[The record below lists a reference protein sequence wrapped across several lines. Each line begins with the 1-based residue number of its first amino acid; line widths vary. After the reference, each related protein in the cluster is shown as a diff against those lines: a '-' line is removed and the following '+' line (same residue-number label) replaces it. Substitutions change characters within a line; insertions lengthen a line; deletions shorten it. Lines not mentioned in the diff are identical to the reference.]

1 MKTQCS
7 PEPYRTSSDGRLI
20 ASGLYHEMVENRAK
34 INESHVDKLIELK
47 VLPSIEDYTKVRDI
61 DLDKSNDKLIK
72 AIKSRIL
79 TAYLYA
85 EADARTPY
93 GATGYPVYESGE
105 LKLNNVL
112 AALSTDETYSE
123 EVRNIFKEIANSFG
137 YDIKTAFNPSI
148 VNTAN
153 FNEMDY
159 ADMARILSACYLKL
173 KRLSLSERLKRF
185 GNQYN
190 EVSRN
195 GFKSIILAEFE
206 KEIEEIRNS
215 PYTIATRFQ
224 DTFVENVLEDLRS
237 PNSNIFNY
245 FLDYINKTYGINRKT
260 AYQNNRI
267 ITDESYEEGQRDAIE
282 DIDVVWDELQKER
295 IDRKNTLASSVKAQI
310 ALLVGSSNFGR
321 RTSNKVYIPVPLD
334 INVIWNQLIEAN
346 LYNIRPEDYYN
357 RIKQLTSVNEVFA
370 PILEKFERV
379 FENEGVNATE
389 EDLSFV
395 NAYISGI
402 GLAVIPVNIMALE
415 SGNVAKIYQQ
425 NRESFGVKTYID
437 RFESVIDTNIEFGL
451 YDNIEDVLFIKGT
464 KNKIFESIS
473 KNKKIDTAKNLNRQ
487 MEIIN
492 YLGLDVTRE
501 ALIQYYDEVGDTNEN
516 HAYVNNLI
524 SKIALDVLRR
534 KNAYDSKTI
543 PANDVNGFMQSLAKI
558 ATYDFNSFTNMSY
571 LDVQGKLNY
580 SPQFDSMLT
589 KFLRGF
595 VTRTGVN
602 KEYIKEVFKDYLN
615 DPTLI
620 APGAEDNILIY
631 DEKTG
636 LGIFTKTET
645 GDWDIHPSF
654 IEDVERKRQFA
665 LSAFNGVKIGNKGLK
680 YREVQGALYTYTEI
694 ILNMLNQYVFLTSDS
709 PRSYMMTTKR
719 IEVDDLFIKDSN
731 KFRVKTDVKT
741 YGSNYIRGIVESS
754 KNAVFIFSGNT
765 KSRMLE
771 KADVSGQG
779 SIRGLDNSIEVD
791 TFKGSELIKNKP
803 TNFEYFTDEDY
814 DAYVK
819 DFESRVIPF
828 INKAIKRG
836 KTIYLPMNGLGSLLA
851 THAPKINAY
860 VQDYFDTLKARN
872 EFVRITNNEINEES
886 AIFQAIE
893 KIVKSDVY
901 KFDTYGKVIFQYR
914 DNSPENIEKM
924 KVYHDRKYWFKGK
937 IYDNAGIPTG
947 KSFKFLNI
955 SYIQN
960 GKNITLPEHIALL
973 NDVEVSEV
981 YKNMIAQVRGEE
993 FNANL
998 VATPANIKDFV
1009 ASYIRWNATTV
1020 VDGFKSIIRSLYETN
1035 LNVDNESV
1043 TIFDTYIADL
1053 VQEVYNQK
1061 ANDWLYKVNKRLPEG
1076 KAKYTLDTIPSL
1088 RKDSLLI
1095 ESRNH
1100 VLNTYDIIDNDGV
1113 RLSILKTLLNH
1124 TVYNHSVN
1132 AIFNGDIEE
1141 YKDTVDLNKR
1151 VAQVIKNGLNSVNSI
1166 NNNTPRKIVVI
1177 EDMNFNSNILDKMNI
1192 ANEKILD
1199 AYKKAA
1205 TINDSQSIM
1214 TDKALIKL
1222 LKATGRWNK
1231 SEPLYNYITDLQDT
1245 SKDFDPTIYS
1255 KIVEQ
1260 VKLFGTARRRRGDFY
1275 KGVTE
1280 SDIFDNE
1287 VDSVQIKDSTIVLFE
1302 SLTRGTAMG
1311 DLYDW
1316 MIKNNVDQI
1325 SPISAVKVSG
1335 ITPVRIHNDNA
1346 GLDLDA
1352 LNKVTDRSIL
1362 YMQDN
1367 DFVIQQDIKADLLDE
1382 VTVLGSQLIKQIMEG
1397 LDWNN
1402 AIYKIGNNT
1411 LTGEELF
1418 KEFQTTLA
1426 TNIREDAMQLLYEIG
1441 GIDSSGEIRTD
1452 AKGNIQ
1458 IDINKLTKRFQ
1469 EIIADDVDAIT
1480 IRKALELGSDGLPRM
1495 PLSYPVIKGK
1505 LEKILASML
1514 SKQVINKYLP
1524 GFHAPIRAD
1533 IFTANN
1539 KLISHKEF
1547 YGDKETYDFIIDEL
1561 VNNGSITYADDF
1573 IERCKRE
1580 KRSLELQAEHVDS
1593 DGNFIYAEVIVN
1605 PWQMDF
1611 FKNIGTLKQIKNAD
1625 GTIRN
1630 IVSVDINKIDA
1641 EARRMVGIRIPTE
1654 GKQSMVI
1661 FEIVGFL
1668 NSNATQAIFP
1678 QSLVTRTGWDFDID
1692 SIYAYSRHLNFD
1704 GDKYTSIK
1712 FDSKF
1717 DGSEG
1722 RVGGK
1727 FTRTIFRDK
1736 YRELAA
1742 TPQDFTNLTSIEFI
1756 AICKK
1761 IKSKF
1766 NVNVNP
1772 TSETQSFMYGIRQ
1785 LVEEDLIDIK
1795 SNKNYNKTLK
1805 YILHNLKYGFNKNYA
1820 SVLSLVEEY
1829 LRNNKSGIPSGTDNY
1844 SQEQYKYNIDLLI
1857 RARNAINGLLSF
1869 VDSVNLQLSNI
1880 DIDPNTISNFDTI
1893 KSQFA
1898 QLKEYC
1904 DNTIKS
1910 TLSTI
1915 EQNVDKEFTKFT
1927 KDYPKTHS
1935 VYELNSREARDNYLL
1950 DIITSVLSNPAHTE
1964 EVNKPNAMDEIQE
1977 VSDRDNAL
1985 WNYTLSTLNPNNLM
1999 DKITLNNMSMGSTT
2013 LKGHSVNFDTLIA
2026 TISTL
2031 HGKLTKGIRRIINI
2045 EDLVVPKGFTD
2056 RNEMYTISKNGTIK
2070 LTSKY
2075 KDFLTKRYGKDNFQ
2089 VLNSRGAIWV
2099 NDVWIN
2105 NDSLNEHLDISGE
2118 RIELQMNQFTSGILD
2133 VLKAGLGFNLNTHTL
2148 GVARTVSSGVTM
2160 ELANGKA
2167 NRFSYES
2174 AFIHQP
2180 AIVAAIENLEVES
2193 LNNSRYTL
2201 ENAIEFVKSQYIVEL
2216 CKIYS
2221 ENVNKN
2227 RILPIESHK
2236 IIMSIAN
2243 DKGKP
2248 KLTIAILNELKD
2260 ILPDVTIEEISGKFG
2275 YQTTRELLNNIKN
2288 RNNRDADWLLRQ
2300 ISVLNNFI
2308 EYNEISTN
2316 LIDLNFMLKSE
2327 SRVDSFFKADQKE
2340 RKLAEY
2346 YYPVSSLKN
2355 IVNDKYN
2362 QTLRFIDEYKSNNNN
2377 QTNIDIDFETMSSF
2391 EFRKKYKPLDVKGNS
2406 LSAITYAD
2414 LKLFKE
2420 TLPKANTIATRKEL
2434 IDSLNVG
2441 YTTTTKV
2448 ILDNGKD
2455 IIESIFVGSFEGYL
2469 DGSRFNNTENESSYG
2484 TIQARYQYGHWLMAN
2499 AFGDVFITRHPNIA
2513 NTILGQLLLR
2523 KNSIDE
2529 STYKYVTDSIINYLV
2544 SINGAMQNPQYT
2556 IAPILTQNN
2565 TPEVLTALGIASD
2578 DVKKQQKVIFKK
2590 LVGTVKDG
2598 YTLESFKDYTK
2609 LSLAQQI
2616 AFIKKDPTLK
2626 DYIEKSP
2633 EFRGD
2638 NIFKYLV
2645 TRKNRKNLPYD
2656 VIKIQK
2662 DDNDVNSWSNIT
2674 DSILRMWDSNIP
2686 YIAHTI
2692 RQLLVYTYVTE
2703 GFNYAYNISK
2713 YIPIE
2718 LITTHRPNATYDELC
2733 RTSNYVDPAADL
2745 GNYGDNL
2752 KNAEK
2757 TVFDGSV
2764 DITPVMNLISRMKS
2778 DINVNLLSN
2787 KQKAYRWESDK
2798 SKATIGYV
2806 LDENGNN
2813 VAIGTYVDESGNTHE
2828 YYLETE
2834 ARLVNSEYA
2843 SAEYVTLPG
2852 KYNNS
2857 KVYKRYL
2864 IPTDSRSPFTK
2875 VYAFL
2880 QVNPLLKNEIALMKD
2895 DMSIIPDY
2903 QRGMMAQIETE
2914 SGTQTIDRIS
2924 YIAASEE
2931 INNFLNAIKYQLDKT
2946 ANDDSSNIDSNT
2958 IETEDAINSTIN
2970 VSEDEQYE
2978 NDVTSMSEDNV
2989 EVFNS
2994 TDISLIPDETIKHT
3008 YSPAD
3013 RIIKQEIDNAQTS
3026 IYITTESNKNFHKG
3040 YHKDCIMV
3048 DFNKSP
3054 YEEAVRIASMIK
3066 AGKFYIN
3073 GDNLLDSNK
3082 SQKYLYDWT
3091 KTFISNLYN
3100 ITPAM
3105 TELRTIINDGVG
3117 QAVAKSFVDVP
3128 RTNINIYGNKE
3139 RLYSRIIKADNPSS
3153 DNLRSAFVINSN
3165 IGIELMKTMHR
3176 IQKFLNTNNV
3186 GNRDQFIAI
3195 IKSFDEENF
3204 EGGIVNALEQRDID
3218 AMKATYKRLAELAN
3232 TVYDAIKQLYTISKS
3247 IDYANIRSNYGA
3259 ALDYKDRLYTILRLA
3274 STFDKYLSLEEI
3286 KIEDTIYKD
3295 QTEESVKGF
3304 ENEFGELNNNIS
3316 RLKSLAHQSAQ
3327 IHGKTI
3333 QLVKDVL
3340 TWSIIDKSRN
3350 PKFVTEFSK
3359 IRDYLVEHNYT
3370 LEGFNKDDIEITE
3383 EEWLR
3388 IQNILFTFDKDI
3400 SKTQL
3405 WLDSAFTTGVSLIDI
3420 TGKAWDE
3427 ANYKSKKSI
3436 QRINDELEKALEEF
3450 KPGLSK
3456 NAKAREAIM
3465 HKFVTEYGDLIS
3477 SYKID
3482 GLNESLMTLKN
3493 DIKDAIYEN
3502 LYTESGFVTRQT
3514 TEKTLQILDNIIYDY
3529 NENNNW
3535 KIVPLELSE
3544 SSKHIAELS
3553 ELSRKEKLVYLQTH
3567 NLVELDLVTNIAG
3580 KRETVLYKIDFTN
3593 TPKSD
3598 AYAELTEAER
3608 KLLDKIRS
3616 LIQQAIR
3623 EYDSDWIYYHGNW
3636 DEIIPYIPQATLS
3649 ETAKKY
3655 ISLPMISHDKYYT
3668 DIDGSE
3674 RFITEAQTLKIPQHI
3689 PSFKIRK
3696 RYDSEQYEEYKKTIV
3711 DLFNEWFKKNN
3722 KLDNAEPAKSLKD
3735 IRHYNHKVVLEN
3747 KKYKARTMSY
3757 DIIDIMRGFTQ
3768 EVYNLKAINNFE
3780 VDYQLVKYLFK
3791 QPING
3796 VQTAR
3801 DIMQNATKQFD
3812 NMEERIHNASK
3823 TNDLLDVAA
3832 GALLRYTSMTF
3843 MYLNYTAGITNVLK
3857 GVTDMIIE
3865 STANNFVE
3873 SKDILKSGLRDV
3885 MKTIPKFLRDINQ
3898 TRTDDLL
3905 VAIIKDFDD
3914 IYQDTRDVKSSDTG
3928 TTFWIK
3934 ALRLADTIG
3943 YAPNNMGEF
3952 IMQFGMLLAATQ
3964 SHRVIGGKIMSF
3976 VDFYN
3981 DNLEKLLKDVLTNE
3995 QYDKYLIF
4003 KEDFDAEVRKM
4014 EAKEKK
4020 EYYWNH
4026 DYASQFIKRNYAL
4039 FTEEQRKKIVESRKT
4054 DKEVQREAFEK
4065 FNTLRSELK
4074 LEDGRLS
4081 FNAESGLTEES
4092 LSEFRSRVKAINQ
4105 SLHGIYNRIDRN
4117 SLQDNA
4123 IADLFMQFRKWIRPN
4138 FVRYFGRR
4146 FAHVFYNE
4154 QLGAYEVPIFN
4165 PVFDMI
4171 RTGQTAFK
4179 QTLKDNNDVIDYIK
4193 AIGNFCK
4200 GMLSWIRNVSF
4211 YYNTL
4216 PLNEQIATMKFCRF
4230 IGALAFSAIAVI
4242 GLGALKGD
4250 DDDEDN
4256 IAYQHFMYTAVTYYQ
4271 QMVEP
4276 LPVYGWMST
4285 ISQTANSLFA
4295 GQKTVESAGNLITLL
4310 TQSLF
4315 VDNDEFIY
4323 DRGVYKGQDKR
4334 AVAIR
4339 KMVPVLRQINK
4350 FNNLGTTM
4358 SYYNMYNPF
4367 NVTFKAAREAIGRKD
4382 SDTDEE

>member
-1 MKTQCS
+1 MKAQCS
-7 PEPYRTSSDGRLI
+7 PEPYRETSDGRLI
-20 ASGLYHEMVENRAK
+20 SSGLYHEMIANRNKIDEN
-34 INESHVDKLIELK
+34 IIDKLIELN
-47 VLPSIEDYTKVRDI
+47 VLPSVEEYSKVRNIDI
-61 DLDKSNDKLIK
+61 TNVDNKVIK

-105 LKLNNVL
+105 LKLDNVL
-112 AALSTDETYSE
+112 AALSTDETYNKDTRETFKSLAE
-123 EVRNIFKEIANSFG
+123 KLGYNIENV
-137 YDIKTAFNPSI
+137 FNPTI
-148 VNTAN
+148 INTAN
-153 FNEMDY
+153 FDEMDY
-159 ADMARILSACYLKL
+159 AYMARVLTSCYLNL
-173 KRLSLSERLKRF
+173 KRLSPKDRLERF
-185 GNQYN
+185 GTQYN

-195 GFKSIILAEFE
+195 GFKSLVIAEFE
-206 KEIEEIRNS
+206 KELNDILNS
-215 PYTIATRFQ
+215 PTIIRTRFQ
-224 DTFVENVLEDLRS
+224 DIFTNNVLNNLKL
-237 PNSNIFNY
+237 PNSEIFNY
-245 FLDYINKTYGINRKT
+245 FLDYINKNYGINRKA
-260 AYQNNRI
+260 AYKNNNLNI
-267 ITDESYEEGQRDAIE
+267 DESTEENQRDSIE
-282 DIDVVWDELQKER
+282 DIDVMWDELQKER
-295 IDRKNTLASSVKAQI
+295 IDRKNTLSSAVKAQI
-310 ALLVGSSNFGR
+310 ALLVGSNTFNR
-321 RTSNKVYIPVPLD
+321 RTTNKAYIPSPVD
-334 INVIWNQLIEAN
+334 INILWNQLIEAH
-346 LYNIRPEDYYN
+346 LYDVTPIDYYN
-357 RIKQLTSVNEVFA
+357 RLKQLTSTNYDFS
-370 PILEKFERV
+370 PILARFERV
-379 FENEGVNATE
+379 FENNGVDASE
-389 EDLSFV
+389 QDLSFV

-415 SGNVAKIYQQ
+415 SGNNAKIYQQ

-451 YDNIEDVLFIKGT
+451 YDNLESILFLDNKKT
-464 KNKIFESIS
+464 KIFESIS
-473 KNKKIDTAKNLNRQ
+473 KTKKLNTENNLNRQ

-492 YLGLDVTRE
+492 NLGLAVTRD
-501 ALIQYYDEVGDTNEN
+501 ALIQYYNDNGDTNEN

-534 KNAYDSKTI
+534 KNAYDGKTI
-543 PANDVNGFMQSLAKI
+543 PANNVNGFMQSLAKI

-602 KEYIKEVFKDYLN
+602 KQYIKEVFKDYLN

-645 GDWDIHPSF
+645 GEWDIHPSF
-654 IEDVERKRQFA
+654 IDDVDKKRQFA

-680 YREVQGALYTYTEI
+680 YRDVQGALYTYTEI

-719 IEVDDLFIKDSN
+719 IEIDDLYIKDPN
-731 KFRVKTDVKT
+731 KSRVSINLKT
-741 YGSNYIRGIVESS
+741 YGSNYNRSIVESS

-765 KSRMLE
+765 KARMLE
-771 KADVSGQG
+771 KPDATGQG
-779 SIRGLDNSIEVD
+779 SIRGLENTIEID
-791 TFKGSELIKNKP
+791 GFKGYELIKDKA
-803 TNFEYFTDEDY
+803 TNFEYFTDDDY
-814 DAYVK
+814 ELYVK
-819 DFESRVIPF
+819 DFEKRVIPF
-828 INKAIKRG
+828 INDAINRG
-836 KTIYLPMNGLGSLLA
+836 KNIYLPMNGISSALA
-851 THAPKINAY
+851 SHAPKINSY
-860 VQDYFDTLKARN
+860 VNDYLDNLKKRN
-872 EFVRITNNEINEES
+872 EFIRITNNEINEDS
-886 AIFQAIE
+886 AIFHAIE
-893 KIVKSDVY
+893 KIVNSDVY
-901 KFDTYGKVIFQYR
+901 KFNTYGKIIFQYR

-973 NDVEVSEV
+973 NNVEVSEV
-981 YKNMIAQVRGEE
+981 YKNMIAQVRNEE
-993 FNANL
+993 FDANL

-1009 ASYIRWNATTV
+1009 ASYIRWNGTTV
-1020 VDGFKSIIRSLYETN
+1020 VDSFKNIIRSLYETN
-1035 LNVDNESV
+1035 LNVNDESV

-1061 ANDWLYKVNKRLPEG
+1061 ASDWLAKANKRLQENQKP
-1076 KAKYTLDTIPSL
+1076 YTLDTIPSL
-1088 RKDSLLI
+1088 RKESLLI

-1100 VLNTYDIIDNDGV
+1100 VLNNYDIIDNDGV

-1124 TVYNHSVN
+1124 TVYNHSIN

-1151 VAQVIKNGLNSVNSI
+1151 VAQVIKNGLNSINSI

-1177 EDMNFNSNILDKMNI
+1177 EDMNFSSNILDKMNI
-1192 ANEKILD
+1192 ENEKILN

-1214 TDKALIKL
+1214 TDKALVKL
-1222 LKATGRWNK
+1222 LKATGRWNE
-1231 SEPLYNYITDLQDT
+1231 SEPLYHYITDLQDT
-1245 SKDFDPTIYS
+1245 NKDFDPTAYS

-1275 KGVTE
+1275 KGITE
-1280 SDIFDNE
+1280 SEIFDNE
-1287 VDSVQIKDSTIVLFE
+1287 VDSVQIKDSTVVLFE

-1402 AIYKIGNNT
+1402 RIYKIGDNT

-1480 IRKALELGSDGLPRM
+1480 IRKALELSNDGLPRM

-1539 KLISHKEF
+1539 QLISHKKF
-1547 YGDKETYDFIIDEL
+1547 YGNKETYDAVIDEFI
-1561 VNNGSITYADDF
+1561 NNGSITYASDF

-1593 DGNFIYAEVIVN
+1593 DGKFIYAEVIVN

-1611 FKNIGTLKQIKNAD
+1611 FKNIGTTKRIKNAD
-1625 GTIRN
+1625 GTYRN
-1630 IVSVDINKIDA
+1630 IISVDIDKIDV

-1654 GKQSMVI
+1654 GKQSMVV

-1692 SIYAYSRHLNFD
+1692 SIYAYARHLNFSE
-1704 GDKYTSIK
+1704 GKYTSIK
-1712 FDSKF
+1712 FDAKF
-1717 DGSEG
+1717 DASEG
-1722 RVGGK
+1722 RIGGD
-1727 FTRTIFRDK
+1727 FTRSIFRDK

-1756 AICKK
+1756 SICKK

-1766 NVNVNP
+1766 NINVNP
-1772 TSETQSFMYGIRQ
+1772 TSETQSFMYGVRQ

-1829 LRNNKSGIPSGTDNY
+1829 LRNNKSGIPSNTDNY

-1869 VDSVNLQLSNI
+1869 IDNVNSQLSDI
-1880 DIDPNTISNFDTI
+1880 DIDPNTISNFDVI
-1893 KSQFA
+1893 KSKFS

-1904 DNTIKS
+1904 DNVIKG
-1910 TLSTI
+1910 TLSNI
-1915 EQNVDKEFTKFT
+1915 EQNIDRAFSQFT
-1927 KDYPKTHS
+1927 KDYPKTHTI
-1935 VYELNSREARDNYLL
+1935 YELNSREARDNYLL
-1950 DIITSVLSNPAHTE
+1950 DIITSVLSNQTHAE
-1964 EVNKPNAMDEIQE
+1964 EVNKPNAMDEIQA

-1999 DKITLNNMSMGSTT
+1999 NKITLNNMSMGSTT

-2031 HGKLTKGIRRIINI
+2031 HGRLENGIRHIIDL
-2045 EDLVVPKGFTD
+2045 EDLVLPKSFND
-2056 RNEMYTISKNGTIK
+2056 RTELYTISKNGNVK
-2070 LTSKY
+2070 LTNKY
-2075 KDFLTKRYGKDNFQ
+2075 KEFLTQRYGKDNFQ
-2089 VLNSRGAIWV
+2089 LLSKRKALWV

-2148 GVARTVSSGVTM
+2148 SVARAISSGVTI
-2160 ELANGKA
+2160 ENYNGKA
-2167 NRFSYES
+2167 NRFSHED

-2180 AIVAAIENLEVES
+2180 AIVSAVERLEVES
-2193 LNNSRYTL
+2193 LSNSAYTL
-2201 ENAIEFVKSQYIVEL
+2201 NDAIESVKSEYIVEL
-2216 CKIYS
+2216 SKIYA
-2221 ENVNKN
+2221 EYINKN
-2227 RILPIESHK
+2227 RISPIENHK
-2236 IIMSIAN
+2236 ILMGIAN
-2243 DKGKP
+2243 GNNKA
-2248 KLTIAILNELKD
+2248 KLTISILNELKD
-2260 ILPDVTIEEISGKFG
+2260 VLPDITINEISGKFG

-2288 RNNRDADWLLRQ
+2288 RNTHTADWLFRQ
-2300 ISVLNNFI
+2300 ISVLNNFT
-2308 EYNEISTN
+2308 EYNEISTS
-2316 LIDLNFMLKSE
+2316 LVDLNFMLKSE

-2362 QTLRFIDEYKSNNNN
+2362 QTLKFIEEYKSNNNIN
-2377 QTNIDIDFETMSSF
+2377 SIDTDFETLSSL
-2391 EFRKKYKPLDVKGNS
+2391 EFRKKYNPIDIKGNP
-2406 LSAITYAD
+2406 LAAITYTD

-2420 TLPKANTIATRKEL
+2420 TLPKSNSIISRKEL
-2434 IDSLNVG
+2434 IESLNVG
-2441 YTTTTKV
+2441 YKTPNKV

-2469 DGSRFNNTENESSYG
+2469 NGSRFNNTESNSAYG
-2484 TIQARYQYGHWLMAN
+2484 TIQARYQYAHWLMAN
-2499 AFGDVFITRHPNIA
+2499 GFGDVFITRHPNIS
-2513 NTILGQLLLR
+2513 NTILGQILLR
-2523 KNSIDE
+2523 RNSIDE

-2544 SINGAMQNPQYT
+2544 SVNGAMQNPQYVT
-2556 IAPILTQNN
+2556 APILSPIN
-2565 TPEVLTALGIASD
+2565 TKEVLTILGVASD
-2578 DVKKQQKVIFKK
+2578 DVKKEQKRIFKA
-2590 LVGTVKDG
+2590 LIGTIKNG
-2598 YTLESFKDYTK
+2598 YTIDSFKDYTK

-2616 AFIKKDPTLK
+2616 EFIKKDPTLK
-2626 DYIEKSP
+2626 DYIEKAP
-2633 EFRGD
+2633 EFKND
-2638 NIFKYLV
+2638 NIFKYLTV
-2645 TRKNRKNLPYD
+2645 RKVRRNTPYD
-2656 VIKIQK
+2656 IIKIQK
-2662 DDNDVNSWSNIT
+2662 DDNDINSWSNIT

-2692 RQLLVYTYVTE
+2692 RQLLIYTYVTE

-2718 LITTHRPNATYDELC
+2718 LITTSRPNNSYDTLC
-2733 RTSNYVDPAADL
+2733 KKINYIDPAVNL

-2757 TVFDGSV
+2757 AVFDGSV

-2778 DINVNLLSN
+2778 DINVRMLSN
-2787 KQKAYRWESDK
+2787 KQKAYRWEADK

-2806 LDENGNN
+2806 LDENGQN
-2813 VAIGTYVDESGNTHE
+2813 VAIGTYTDESGNTHE

-2834 ARLVNSEYA
+2834 ARLINSEYA
-2843 SAEYVTLPG
+2843 SSEYVTLPG
-2852 KYNNS
+2852 KYKDS

-2864 IPTDSRSPFTK
+2864 IPTNSRSPFTK

-2880 QVNPLLKNEIALMKD
+2880 RVNPILKNEISLMTD
-2895 DMSIIPDY
+2895 DISIIPEY
-2903 QRGMMAQIETE
+2903 QQGMMAQIETE
-2914 SGTQTIDRIS
+2914 SGTQIIDRVS
-2924 YIAASEE
+2924 YIASSNELT
-2931 INNFLNAIKYQLDKT
+2931 NFLNAIKYQLDKSAT
-2946 ANDDSSNIDSNT
+2946 DNTSNSETNSVD
-2958 IETEDAINSTIN
+2958 TEDDNTSISD
-2970 VSEDEQYE
+2970 VSENEIYD
-2978 NDVTSMSEDNV
+2978 NDVASMSEDSTD
-2989 EVFNS
+2989 VFNS
-2994 TDISLIPDETIKHT
+2994 TDVSLIPDSTIKHI

-3013 RIIKQEIDNAQTS
+3013 KIIKDEINKAQTS

-3040 YHKDCIMV
+3040 FHNNCIMV

-3054 YEEAVRIASMIK
+3054 YAEAIRIAPLLK
-3066 AGKFYIN
+3066 AGIFYIN
-3073 GDNLLDSNK
+3073 GDTLSDSNK
-3082 SQKYLYDWT
+3082 NQNYLNDWT
-3091 KTFISNLYN
+3091 KTFISNIYN
-3100 ITPAM
+3100 ISPSI

-3117 QAVAKSFVDVP
+3117 QSVAKTFIDVP
-3128 RTNINIYGNKE
+3128 RTNINIYGDKE
-3139 RLYSRIIKADNPSS
+3139 RLYSRIVKADNPLK
-3153 DNLRSAFVINSN
+3153 DNLRNAFVVNSN
-3165 IGIELMKTMHR
+3165 IGIELMKTMNR

-3186 GNRDQFIAI
+3186 GNRDEFTAI

-3204 EGGIVNALEQRDID
+3204 EGGIINALEQRDID
-3218 AMKATYKRLAELAN
+3218 AIKATYKRLVNLAN
-3232 TVYDAIKQLYTISKS
+3232 SVYDAIKQLWS
-3247 IDYANIRSNYGA
+3247 ITSAVDYANIRSNYGA
-3259 ALDYKDRLYTILRLA
+3259 ALDYKDRLNIILKLG
-3274 STFDKYLSLEEI
+3274 STFNKYLTLEEI
-3286 KIEDTIYKD
+3286 KIEDTIYND
-3295 QTEESVKGF
+3295 NSEESQKLF
-3304 ENEFGELNNNIS
+3304 SDEFGELNNNIS
-3316 RLKSLAHQSAQ
+3316 RLKSLASQATQ
-3327 IHGKTI
+3327 INGKAI
-3333 QLVKDVL
+3333 QAVKDMI

-3370 LEGFNKDDIEITE
+3370 LEGFNKDDVEITE
-3383 EEWLR
+3383 DEWLN
-3388 IQNILFTFDKDI
+3388 IQNYLFTLDKDI

-3436 QRINDELEKALEEF
+3436 QRINDELEKALDEF

-3456 NAKAREAIM
+3456 NAKAREALM
-3465 HKFVTEYGDLIS
+3465 HKFINEYGDLIS

-3482 GLNESLMTLKN
+3482 GLGESINTLKQ
-3493 DIKDAIYEN
+3493 DIKDAIYSN
-3502 LYTESGFVTRQT
+3502 LYTDAGFVTRAT
-3514 TEKTLQILDNIIYDY
+3514 TEKTLQIIDDLINSYNEKHSWNII
-3529 NENNNW
+3529 
-3535 KIVPLELSE
+3535 PLELSE
-3544 SSKHIAELS
+3544 SGKHIAELS
-3553 ELSRKEKLVYLQTH
+3553 ELSKKEKLVYLQTH
-3567 NLVELDLVTNIAG
+3567 NLIELDLVTDIAG
-3580 KRETVLYKIDFTN
+3580 KRESVLYKIDFTN
-3593 TPKSD
+3593 TPKSE
-3598 AYAELTEAER
+3598 AYASLTNNER
-3608 KLLDKIRS
+3608 KLLDTIRS
-3616 LIQQAIR
+3616 LIQQTIK
-3623 EYDSDWIYYHGNW
+3623 EYDGNWIYYHGNW
-3636 DEIIPYIPQATLS
+3636 DQVMPYIPQATLS

-3655 ISLPMISHDKYYT
+3655 ASLPMVRSDKYYI
-3668 DIDGSE
+3668 DIDGTK
-3674 RFITEAQTLKIPQHI
+3674 RFISEAQTLKIPRNI
-3689 PSFKIRK
+3689 PAFTIRRK
-3696 RYDSEQYEEYKKTIV
+3696 YNSESYEEYENNIVTI
-3711 DLFNEWFKKNN
+3711 FNEWFKKNN
-3722 KLDNAEPAKSLKD
+3722 KLNGAQPAKSLKD
-3735 IRHYNHKVVLEN
+3735 IRHYNDAVVLEN

-3757 DIIDIMRGFTQ
+3757 DIIDVMRGFTQ
-3768 EVYNLKAINNFE
+3768 ELYNLKAINNFE
-3780 VDYQLVKYLFK
+3780 SDYQLVQYLFR

-3796 VQTAR
+3796 IQSAR
-3801 DIMQNATKQFD
+3801 DIIQNAAKQLD
-3812 NMEERIHNASK
+3812 NMESRIHNSSK

-3873 SKDILKSGLRDV
+3873 SKDILKSGLNDV
-3885 MKTIPKFLRDINQ
+3885 IKTIPKFLRDINQ

-3914 IYQDTRDVKSSDTG
+3914 IYQDTRDVRSSDTG

-3934 ALRLADTIG
+3934 ALRMADTVG
-3943 YAPNNMGEF
+3943 YAPNNIGEF
-3952 IMQFGMLLAATQ
+3952 IMQFGMLLAATE
-3964 SHRVIGGKIMSF
+3964 SHRVVGGKIMSF

-3981 DNLEKLLKDVLTNE
+3981 DNLEKLLKEILTNE

-4003 KEDFDAEVRKM
+4003 KEDFDAEILRM
-4014 EAKEKK
+4014 ERKEKK

-4026 DYASQFIKRNYAL
+4026 DYASQFIKTNYSL
-4039 FTEEQRKKIVESRKT
+4039 FTDEQRKKIVESRKT
-4054 DKEVQREAFEK
+4054 DKKVQREAFEK

-4081 FNAESGLTEES
+4081 FNTDSGLTEES

-4105 SLHGIYNRIDRN
+4105 SLHGIYNRVDRN
-4117 SLQDNA
+4117 SLQDSA
-4123 IADLFMQFRKWIRPN
+4123 IGDLLMQFRKWIRPN

-4154 QLGAYEVPIFN
+4154 QLGAYEIPVFN

-4171 RTGQTAFK
+4171 RSGQNAFK
-4179 QTLKDNNDVIDYIK
+4179 QSLKDNNNAVDYLK
-4193 AIGNFCK
+4193 AISNFFK
-4200 GMLSWIRNVSF
+4200 GMLSWIRNISF

-4216 PLNEQIATMKFCRF
+4216 PLNEQIATMKFCRLM
-4230 IGALAFSAIAVI
+4230 GALAFSAIAVI

-4250 DDDEDN
+4250 DDNDDN
-4256 IAYQHFMYTAVTYYQ
+4256 IAYQHLMYTAVTYYQ
-4271 QMVEP
+4271 QIVEP
-4276 LPVYGWMST
+4276 MPVYGWMST

-4323 DRGVYKGQDKR
+4323 DRGIYKGQDKR
-4334 AVAIR
+4334 AVAVR

-4350 FNNLGTTM
+4350 FNNLGATM

-4367 NVTFKAAREAIGRKD
+4367 NVTFKAAREALGRKD
-4382 SDTDEE
+4382 EDTTEE